1 MDKLIH
7 LKIATALLSGGMAFA
22 AFANVNNTTVT
33 PSTDPATAV
42 QSPQSDKTEGM
53 QSNNVQGTTMHLS
66 DDALLSA
73 VESSLGTY
81 KEKVSI
87 KVTNGIVYLSGQL
100 PSDTDYE
107 NVVTLV
113 ESTRG
118 IGNVNVD
125 NLTVKDSNAPLQ
137 DSWIT
142 AKVKAA
148 LIQADI
154 MGKDLPSW
162 TVGVET
168 KNGQVFLSGQ
178 VASAQEKQAILNVV
192 KSVKGVNKVDDQMK
206 IAVDDATT
214 DNTTMNNGA
223 ATKNKGQTT
232 GY

>member
-7 LKIATALLSGGMAFA
+7 LKIASALLSGGLAFA
-22 AFANVNNTTVT
+22 AFANVNNTTVA

-42 QSPQSDKTEGM
+42 QSPQSNQTEGM
-53 QSNNVQGTTMHLS
+53 KSNNTQSTTMHLS

-73 VESSLGTY
+73 VESSLGAY
-81 KEKVSI
+81 KDKVSI

-125 NLTVKDSNAPLQ
+125 NLTVKDSKAPLQ

-192 KSVKGVNKVDDQMK
+192 KSVKGVSKVDDQMQ
-206 IAVDDATT
+206 ISANAVDNNNNTMNDNATT
-214 DNTTMNNGA
+214 NDA
-223 ATKNKGQTT
+223 AQTT